1 MAGLLRRST
10 GRDRLTDLAD
20 QTLSGMSVRAMNAV
34 ITYAKAMAFFRGHSD
49 VALEDLRA
57 VLPFVLRDKIQ
68 PNLDSPVFASDEGRL
83 LVHDP
88 VSWLR
93 GLMDTAC
100 LAYDAAG
107 LDTDDPVGEI
117 LAELHQGL
125 TGVTHAEVRHR
136 LARIESLARSLG
148 YGGKL
153 YGHVAD
159 DAMALKYAHQRYS
172 AYMSWLE
179 WDSGSSAGAGP

>member
-1 MAGLLRRST
+1 
-10 GRDRLTDLAD
+10 
-20 QTLSGMSVRAMNAV
+20 
-34 ITYAKAMAFFRGHSD
+34 
-49 VALEDLRA
+49 
-57 VLPFVLRDKIQ
+57 
-68 PNLDSPVFASDEGRL
+68 
-83 LVHDP
+83 
-88 VSWLR
+88 
-93 GLMDTAC
+93 MDTAC

-125 TGVTHAEVRHR
+125 TGVTQAEVRRR

-148 YGGKL
+148 ASGKL

-172 AYMSWLE
+172 AYLSWLE
-179 WDSGSSAGAGP
+179 WESASSVGASP